1 MLVVSGQEIL
11 FLVRTMKTKGDKMNF
26 LEIINKCLLE
36 LNYKQVNAFSEL
48 IKNDH
53 KRIMTLNII
62 NKEICA
68 CEGWDFLLRKTSA
81 TLNAGSSEIPNTVNG
96 RILYLF
102 VGGVRHDYCEDV
114 ESFVS
119 GNPIMNTY
127 SGFGDKLLFP
137 KYDEDKT
144 LDIIYYT
151 NNCAKD
157 GDGNEKTSL
166 EYSDDVTLIPMPY
179 AEPLLVYG
187 TCLRLKANTEHFKFP
202 YWQGMYNET
211 LRNMKSQASVAFGH
225 APKINLFRRSKP

>member
-1 MLVVSGQEIL
+1 
-11 FLVRTMKTKGDKMNF
+11 MNF
-26 LEIINKCLLE
+26 FEIINECLLE
-36 LNYKQVNAFSEL
+36 LNYKQVSAFSEL

-53 KRIMTLNII
+53 KRIITILNII

-68 CEGWDFLLRKTSA
+68 CEGWDFLLRKATA
-81 TLNAGSSEIPNTVNG
+81 TLSAGSNEIQNTVNG

-119 GNPIMNTY
+119 GNPKVNTY
-127 SGFGDKLLFP
+127 SSFADKLLFP

-144 LDIIYYT
+144 LDIVYYT

-157 GDGNEKTSL
+157 GEGNEKAKL
-166 EYSDDVTLIPMPY
+166 EDPDDVPLIPMPY
-179 AEPLLVYG
+179 AEPLLIYG

-202 YWQGMYNET
+202 YWQGMYNEA
-211 LRNMKSQASVAFGH
+211 LRNMKSKTNIAFRH
-225 APKINLFRRSKP
+225 APQINLFRRQKP

>member
-1 MLVVSGQEIL
+1 
-11 FLVRTMKTKGDKMNF
+11 MNF
-26 LEIINKCLLE
+26 FEIINECLLE

-53 KRIMTLNII
+53 KRIITILNII

-68 CEGWDFLLRKTSA
+68 CEGWDFLLRKATA
-81 TLNAGSSEIPNTVNG
+81 TLSAGSNEIQNTVNG

-119 GNPIMNTY
+119 GNPKVDTY
-127 SGFGDKLLFP
+127 SSFADKLLFP

-144 LDIIYYT
+144 LDVVYYT

-157 GDGNEKTSL
+157 GEGNEKAKL
-166 EYSDDVTLIPMPY
+166 EDPDDVPLIPMPY
-179 AEPLLVYG
+179 AEPLLIYG

-202 YWQGMYNET
+202 YWQGMYNEA
-211 LRNMKSQASVAFGH
+211 LRNMKSKTSAAFRH
-225 APKINLFRRSKP
+225 APQINLFRRQKP